1 MACHVRILDLRGK
14 QNLHT
19 KGMASFL
26 IITTFSEILLESNPN
41 SRTLKSGSLCICNT
55 SWPAG
60 HYSLTIR
67 SVISHVVPKLCSKE
81 ILSLQSNL
89 ADANSYPKNTKTTS
103 HVLKKKNLNSRERLK
118 LYIPQTTMNAICH
131 TQTHTHTHTHRVTR
145 KFRRANAFWTLETTQ
160 GVLCFFVF
168 FFLAID

>member
-1 MACHVRILDLRGK
+1 MIEYIHLTILNSLKERFANLMDGKRLHTWFGCSGNKEMACHVRILDLRGK
-14 QNLHT
+14 QKLHT

-55 SWPAG
+55 SWPAS

-103 HVLKKKNLNSRERLK
+103 HVLKKKK
-118 LYIPQTTMNAICH
+118 L
-131 TQTHTHTHTHRVTR
+131 
-145 KFRRANAFWTLETTQ
+145 E
-160 GVLCFFVF
+160 
-168 FFLAID
+168 

>member
-14 QNLHT
+14 QKLHT

-55 SWPAG
+55 SWPAS

-67 SVISHVVPKLCSKE
+67 SVISHVVPKCAAGRS
-81 ILSLQSNL
+81 
-89 ADANSYPKNTKTTS
+89 
-103 HVLKKKNLNSRERLK
+103 
-118 LYIPQTTMNAICH
+118 
-131 TQTHTHTHTHRVTR
+131 
-145 KFRRANAFWTLETTQ
+145 
-160 GVLCFFVF
+160 
-168 FFLAID
+168 